1 MTNEQMTEE
10 TWREVGGQFQALGE
24 SLAQAFRTAWE
35 NEENRQHLRDMRD
48 DLEAMVDNVGQAIK
62 EASVS
67 PGGQKVRR
75 EAQKT
80 AASARAAGEQ
90 ALQKA
95 RPHLLSA
102 LRQINTELQKMIGHM
117 EEKQPAS
124 EDAAAEFAPEE

>member
-1 MTNEQMTEE
+1 MTNEQTTEE

-24 SLAQAFRTAWE
+24 SLAQAFHTAWE

-48 DLEAMVDNVGQAIK
+48 GLEAMVDNVGQAIK
-62 EASVS
+62 EASDS
-67 PGGQKVRR
+67 PDGQKVRQ
-75 EAQKT
+75 EAQKA

-90 ALQKA
+90 ALQEA

-124 EDAAAEFAPEE
+124 ENSTAEFAPEE

>member
-1 MTNEQMTEE
+1 MTNEQTTEE

-48 DLEAMVDNVGQAIK
+48 GLEAMVDKVSQAIK

-67 PGGQKVRR
+67 PDGQKVRQ
-75 EAQKT
+75 EAQMA

-90 ALQKA
+90 ALQEA

-102 LRQINTELQKMIGHM
+102 LRQINAELQKMIGHM
-117 EEKQPAS
+117 EEEQPAS
-124 EDAAAEFAPEE
+124 KDAAAELAPEE